1 MGDTAM
7 NLTEDKV
14 GVLAFTIYVDG
25 VEKDTVTKEDP
36 MEYLHGAEN
45 IVPGLEKAL
54 DGKSVG
60 YKFDVTVLPTDGY
73 GEYDDEAM
81 IEVDLAEFDDEGT
94 APEIGL
100 EVEMLDEDGEIIEG
114 RIMSV
119 EDGVVIVD
127 LNHEL
132 AGKTVR
138 YVGEVVNVREATEE
152 ELEWGF
158 PESLL
163 DEMLDED
170 GDEFEMAYDDEDE
183 E

>member
-1 MGDTAM
+1 M

-25 VEKDTVTKEDP
+25 VEKDTVTRDEP

-54 DGKSVG
+54 AGKSAG
-60 YKFDVTVLPTDGY
+60 YKFDVTVKPEDGY

-81 IEVDLAEFDDEGT
+81 IEVDLDEFDEEGT
-94 APEIGL
+94 TPEIGL

-119 EDGVVIVD
+119 ADGVVTVD

-138 YVGEVVNVREATEE
+138 YVGEVVEVREATEE

-163 DEMLDED
+163 DEMFDEE
-170 GDEFEMAYDDEDE
+170 DEFEMAYDDEDE